1 MKKIIDSRTCKKDNN
16 WKEEKRNLCDEC
28 ENCMHNFCSLT
39 NCVET
44 CSHALNI
51 LRITEENRKEQDSF
65 INNLIRIKEL
75 EEMYEMFKKKIWA
88 RHEDVCGDEMI
99 ELNSAEEVLFNL
111 LSELGCWNEEK
122 IYKEGNN

>member
-1 MKKIIDSRTCKKDNN
+1 MTKKEAIERLKKQRD
-16 WKEEKRNLCDEC
+16 WAWEVDRLLD
-28 ENCMHNFCSLT
+28 
-39 NCVET
+39 VE
-44 CSHALNI
+44 AFNI
-51 LRITEENRKEQDSF
+51 AIKTLDDFDT
-65 INNLIRIKEL
+65 LIRIKEL
-75 EEMYEMFKKKIWA
+75 EEMYEMFKKKIWV